1 MGKSSSKLRPRDE
14 LRCKDWKLINDQNPK
29 KLAKLDKWI
38 TDYGFKGQL
47 NSQQIIDLQ
56 DKIKQRTKYNPKKM
70 KKCGYEDTEFWL
82 QIALKREKG
91 QRDLKINTAE
101 RDDKQ
106 LMFHR
111 KEDDDTVNRYTRR
124 RAEQAA
130 AQAAQ
135 GGEAGV
141 EQREAEEKRVLYP
154 DLSELHAPPPEYT
167 TPIDT
172 TKAYSNT
179 RSTNPFGY
187 AWSKTLGQTLTPA
200 PKINNP
206 SGASALTTEDMYPM
220 IEVANPNVEG
230 DQPTMLIYRTWT
242 MDDVKKALE
251 GVPSHKEDIDLFIES
266 MENVRK
272 AYHLN
277 GAEVQQ
283 IWMTALGSN
292 WSHVRGDWNPKLD
305 DAVLKPNDGELT
317 NRVNALA
324 QRARRTSHAAKWA
337 DLIADPKGYDWQSWT
352 TNPTAKHQRK
362 LLKIDY
368 DNSKFVLTADLTGNN
383 TLNPPGSSRSNTC
396 WILLFWAWTRG
407 ADVGFPVWLCQLPPQ
422 LTNGGEKIEPKLSHV
437 ANGKGITATTSKLD
451 ADDWFLAYTGISKDI
466 NNWLLMA
473 EQAANMTK
481 TDCVVCLGPRPILR
495 VTPSPVSVNCT
506 LELMTKTNPTSSC
519 EQWDRAFPLT
529 TAEKMKPLFSK
540 EIAPANFTCVNFIG
554 GSERLGNLSST
565 FCADLVTLKQAH
577 TVVSRS
583 DIWWWC
589 GDERLF
595 DTFSK
600 EATGLCA
607 LVDLERN
614 AQLQLLLADFVSSS
628 GCRVSIQC
636 RHIQSPHMLTW
647 RGTHSYSCY
656 WLTLCHR
663 QGVVF
668 PFSID
673 IYNHRTCERVWR
685 YGIYKNPVDL
695 ERNAQLQLLLA
706 DFVSS
711 SGCRVSIQY
720 RHIQSPHMLTWRGT
734 HSYSCYWL
742 TLCHRQGVVF
752 PFSIDIYNHRTCERV
767 WRYGIY
773 KNPVDL
779 ERNAQLQL
787 LLADFVSS
795 SGCRVSIQCR
805 HIQSPHMLTWRG
817 THSYSCYWLTLCHR
831 QGVVFPFSIDIYNH
845 RTCERVW
852 RYGIYKNPVDLERHA
867 QLQLLLADFVSS
879 SGCRVSIQYRHIQSP
894 HMLTWRGTHSYSC
907 YWLTLCHRQGVVFPF
922 SIDIYNHRTCER
934 VWRYGIYKNPVDL
947 ERNAQLQLLL
957 ADFVSSSGCRVSIQ
971 YRHIQSPHMLTWRGT
986 HSYSCYWL
994 TLCHRQ
1000 GVVFPFS
1007 MDIYNHRTCERV
1019 WRYGI
1024 YKNPVDLERN
1034 AQLQLLLADFVSSSG
1049 CRVSIQYRHIQS
1061 PHMLTWRGTHS
1072 YSCYWLTLC
1081 HRQGVVF
1088 PFSVD
1093 IYNHRTCER
1102 VWRYGIYK
1110 YPVDL
1115 ERNAQLQLLLADF
1128 VSSSGCRVSIQC
1140 RHIQSPHMLT
1150 WRGTHSYSCY
1160 WLTLCHRQGVVFPFS
1175 VDIYNH
1181 RTCERVWR
1189 YGIYKNPVDLER
1201 NAQLQLLL
1209 ADFVSSSGCR
1219 VSIQCRHIQS
1229 PHMLTWRGTHSYSCY
1244 WLTLCHRQGVV
1255 FPFSVDIY
1263 NHRTCERVWRYGIY
1277 KYPVDLERNAQLQL
1291 LLADFVSSSGCRV
1304 SIQYRHIQSPHM
1316 LTWRGT
1322 HSYSCYW
1329 LTLCHRQG
1337 VVFPFSVDIYNHRTC
1352 ERVWRYGIYK
1362 YPVDLERNAQ
1372 LQLLLADFVS
1382 SSGCRVSIQY
1392 RHIQSPHMLTW
1403 RGTHSYSCY
1412 WLTLC
1417 HRQGVVFPFSV
1428 DIYNHRTCERVWRY
1442 GIYKYPV
1449 DLERNAQLQLLLA
1462 DFVSSSGCRVSIQY
1476 RHIQSPH
1483 MLTWRGTHS
1492 YSCYWLTLCHRQG
1505 VVFPFSIDIYNH
1517 RTCGRVWRYGIYKY
1531 PVDLERNAQLQLL
1544 LADFVSSSG
1553 CRVSIQYRHIQSPHM
1568 LTWRGTH
1575 SYSCYWL
1582 TLCHRQGVV
1591 FPFSIDIYNHRTCE
1605 RVWRYGIYKNPVDLE
1620 RNAQL
1625 QLLLAD
1631 FVSSSG
1637 CRVSIQY
1644 RHIQSPHRLTWR
1656 GTHSYSCYWLTL
1668 CHRQGVV
1675 FPFSVDIYNHRTCE
1689 RVWRYGIYK
1698 YPVDLERNA
1707 QLQLLLADFVSLSGC
1722 RVSIQCRHIQS
1733 PHM

>member
-242 MDDVKKALE
+242 MEDVKKALE

-324 QRARRTSHAAKWA
+324 QRARIRYIKRANYVEINRVKQKEDEPFEEYQIRMTKVFKANSGLHDDNNDAGPYRQQLKNALHAGSREPIRGWVERHNIGMSTCALDDYVNYALHAEKVITNKKNKSIANTFYQNRDEEIFYQNGRGRGGFRGRGQRRRGRGGRQYRGDRNFYDKSRTSHAAKWA

-668 PFSID
+668 PFSVD

-685 YGIYKNPVDL
+685 YGIYK
-695 ERNAQLQLLLA
+695 
-706 DFVSS
+706 
-711 SGCRVSIQY
+711 Y
-720 RHIQSPHMLTWRGT
+720 
-734 HSYSCYWL
+734 
-742 TLCHRQGVVF
+742 
-752 PFSIDIYNHRTCERV
+752 
-767 WRYGIY
+767 
-773 KNPVDL
+773 PVDL

-852 RYGIYKNPVDLERHA
+852 RYGIYKNPVDLER
-867 QLQLLLADFVSS
+867 
-879 SGCRVSIQYRHIQSP
+879 
-894 HMLTWRGTHSYSC
+894 
-907 YWLTLCHRQGVVFPF
+907 
-922 SIDIYNHRTCER
+922 
-934 VWRYGIYKNPVDL
+934 
-947 ERNAQLQLLL
+947 NAQLQLLL

-971 YRHIQSPHMLTWRGT
+971 
-986 HSYSCYWL
+986 C
-994 TLCHRQ
+994 
-1000 GVVFPFS
+1000 
-1007 MDIYNHRTCERV
+1007 
-1019 WRYGI
+1019 
-1024 YKNPVDLERN
+1024 
-1034 AQLQLLLADFVSSSG
+1034 
-1049 CRVSIQYRHIQS
+1049 RHIQS

-1189 YGIYKNPVDLER
+1189 YGIYKYPVDLER

-1219 VSIQCRHIQS
+1219 VSIQC
-1229 PHMLTWRGTHSYSCY
+1229 
-1244 WLTLCHRQGVV
+1244 
-1255 FPFSVDIY
+1255 
-1263 NHRTCERVWRYGIY
+1263 
-1277 KYPVDLERNAQLQL
+1277 
-1291 LLADFVSSSGCRV
+1291 
-1304 SIQYRHIQSPHM
+1304 
-1316 LTWRGT
+1316 
-1322 HSYSCYW
+1322 
-1329 LTLCHRQG
+1329 
-1337 VVFPFSVDIYNHRTC
+1337 
-1352 ERVWRYGIYK
+1352 
-1362 YPVDLERNAQ
+1362 
-1372 LQLLLADFVS
+1372 
-1382 SSGCRVSIQY
+1382 
-1392 RHIQSPHMLTW
+1392 
-1403 RGTHSYSCY
+1403 
-1412 WLTLC
+1412 
-1417 HRQGVVFPFSV
+1417 
-1428 DIYNHRTCERVWRY
+1428 
-1442 GIYKYPV
+1442 
-1449 DLERNAQLQLLLA
+1449 
-1462 DFVSSSGCRVSIQY
+1462 
-1476 RHIQSPH
+1476 
-1483 MLTWRGTHS
+1483 
-1492 YSCYWLTLCHRQG
+1492 
-1505 VVFPFSIDIYNH
+1505 
-1517 RTCGRVWRYGIYKY
+1517 
-1531 PVDLERNAQLQLL
+1531 
-1544 LADFVSSSG
+1544 
-1553 CRVSIQYRHIQSPHM
+1553 RHIQSPHM

-1644 RHIQSPHRLTWR
+1644 RHIQSPHMWE
-1656 GTHSYSCYWLTL
+1656 
-1668 CHRQGVV
+1668 
-1675 FPFSVDIYNHRTCE
+1675 SVA
-1689 RVWRYGIYK
+1689 
-1698 YPVDLERNA
+1698 L
-1707 QLQLLLADFVSLSGC
+1707 
-1722 RVSIQCRHIQS
+1722 RHL
-1733 PHM
+1733 